1 MAARWHKHHQLQEQS
16 WWRED
21 GGWEEDNEEEG
32 DGGGHDDGRTC
43 RRSLEAGATGEDAIF
58 REAPMEARPPSSS
71 FTVAQT
77 SARCPICGERLP
89 ADDNASLNRHIDAC
103 LGHTT
108 QASTMAPRPQKSS
121 SAVAKGDKGGKR
133 KVGAQS
139 GGSPSS
145 SKQRTLMSTW
155 ARANER

>member
-1 MAARWHKHHQLQEQS
+1 MGWQEQNS
-16 WWRED
+16 WREE
-21 GGWEEDNEEEG
+21 GGWEEDKEEEG
-32 DGGGHDDGRTC
+32 GDGGHDGRAC
-43 RRSLEAGATGEDAIF
+43 RRALEAGATGEDATYC
-58 REAPMEARPPSSS
+58 EATMQARPPSS
-71 FTVAQT
+71 TCAVAQT
-77 SARCPICGERLP
+77 TASCPICGERLP

-133 KVGAQS
+133 KVGAQN